1 MELLQVLFFRMF
13 KIYMCC
19 CSVCRSTKE
28 RMDGESEGLR
38 RQLARL
44 ELTIKAE
51 MEKCK
56 VLQVSQI
63 APASAMLPS
72 MPLAAIPL

>member
-1 MELLQVLFFRMF
+1 
-13 KIYMCC
+13 
-19 CSVCRSTKE
+19 
-28 RMDGESEGLR
+28 MDGESEGLS

-56 VLQVSQI
+56 VLQVSRTV
-63 APASAMLPS
+63 PASAQPVRQGIVVSIAMS
-72 MPLAAIPL
+72 SRGYATT

>member
-1 MELLQVLFFRMF
+1 
-13 KIYMCC
+13 
-19 CSVCRSTKE
+19 
-28 RMDGESEGLR
+28 MDGESEGLR

-63 APASAMLPS
+63 APASAMLPI
-72 MPLAAIPL
+72 MPLAAIPS